1 MRPPDPNQ
9 PVDPLVALHRYLRG
23 VDERHDAVE
32 TTPWLRDEQR
42 EACHKYLV
50 DEALSALEQVPPD
63 VIAESWHWYV
73 IYDERGRVEEL
84 HDVRALPAEGGPYA

>member
-1 MRPPDPNQ
+1 MDLNT
-9 PVDPLVALHRYLRG
+9 LHRYLRG
-23 VDERHDAVE
+23 VDERRDAVE
-32 TTPWLRDEQR
+32 TTPWLREDQL

-50 DEALSALEQVPPD
+50 EEALSALDQVPPD

-84 HDVRALPAEGGPYA
+84 HDVRGLGVAGVPEGGRYD